1 MAERTIKFIY
11 NGQELIV
18 QAQKGKQMKDIIQGY
33 LTKIQKEQKDVYFL
47 YNGIVLDS
55 NKTLNEINSLSSEI
69 VILVYDAIINEDK
82 EKDKEKEI
90 HYSND
95 IICPTCGESCIVT
108 FSGYK
113 INLTSCDNGH
123 EMKNILFQ
131 NFKDSQKI
139 NEGQIKCNKCGN
151 NKENTFEQKFYICH
165 NCKINLCPLC
175 ETKHNRA
182 HKIFDYESKKCMCKI
197 HGEKMISFCN
207 QCKKNLCDLC
217 TLEHDK
223 NHKIIYHREIIDN
236 SKITNLKE
244 LRNKID
250 ELKNEINDLIND
262 LNQLL
267 NNLEIYYNIN
277 NNMVKNFNVKNKNFQ
292 ILSNMKNL
300 NNFNNE
306 IIKNINDIIEE
317 ITIEN
322 KISVL
327 ESICSLMLG
336 KFEISLKYK
345 TKKGENLNIFGKEF
359 VEKNKNNFRM
369 KIGKKSCELN
379 YLIDKSQ
386 IKNEIFEVKLIQLKK
401 INDLSEMFN
410 NCPNLLSI
418 SDELNLL
425 DTTNVTNMSKM
436 FEGCSSLKSLPD
448 ISNWKID
455 NVKKMEN
462 MFKGCKSILSFP
474 DIFKWDFSN

>member
-69 VILVYDAIINEDK
+69 VILVYDAIINEEKD
-82 EKDKEKEI
+82 KDKEKEI

-113 INLTSCDNGH
+113 LNLTSCDNGH

-151 NKENTFEQKFYICH
+151 NKENTFEHKFYICH

-250 ELKNEINDLIND
+250 ELKNEINNLIND
-262 LNQLL
+262 LNLLL

-277 NNMVKNFNVKNKNFQ
+277 NNMVKNFNVNNKNFQ

-300 NNFNNE
+300 NDFNNE
-306 IIKNINDIIEE
+306 IIKNINDIIKE
-317 ITIEN
+317 IT
-322 KISVL
+322 
-327 ESICSLMLG
+327 
-336 KFEISLKYK
+336 FEKKNFSFRKY
-345 TKKGENLNIFGKEF
+345 
-359 VEKNKNNFRM
+359 M
-369 KIGKKSCELN
+369 
-379 YLIDKSQ
+379 
-386 IKNEIFEVKLIQLKK
+386 
-401 INDLSEMFN
+401 
-410 NCPNLLSI
+410 
-418 SDELNLL
+418 
-425 DTTNVTNMSKM
+425 
-436 FEGCSSLKSLPD
+436 
-448 ISNWKID
+448 
-455 NVKKMEN
+455 
-462 MFKGCKSILSFP
+462 FP
-474 DIFKWDFSN
+474 DAK